1 MKRLQIMLL
10 TAFSSALLLTGCGKE
25 KEVMEKTPDVEIPV
39 MEQVIDDTPANT
51 EAPAETDTEAE
62 TGTDSASVSDA
73 PPEEGMV
80 RSRITNEWV
89 DEEVNNTRPLAIMTP
104 NTKTASQYGISNA
117 DVLYECNVEGSITRL
132 MWIIQDWK
140 NADKLG
146 NIRSCRDYYV
156 YWAFEWDALYVHFGG
171 PFYINDV
178 ISRTDDI
185 DGKTSSNFFRDKNA
199 KNSTDNA
206 YIDAAGALA
215 DADKLGYSIQMRDGF
230 AEEQHYRFASPAGE
244 PNDLSQ
250 YSDAVTANKIDMSPT
265 YPVTNCY
272 FVYNTDTGLYDR
284 FQHLSGSSD
293 GPHTDLANGKQ
304 LAFKNILIQNTYYE
318 VRDDKGY
325 LAFQCHDT
333 TRDGWFFT
341 NGKGIHVNWEK
352 SSDYGATRYYD
363 DDGNEI
369 QLNTGKTM
377 VCIVEDGDSFLV
389 DDQEFS
395 SR

>member
-1 MKRLQIMLL
+1 MKKLQIFLL
-10 TAFSSALLLTGCGKE
+10 ATMSCALLLSACGKE
-25 KEVMEKTPDVEIPV
+25 EEKPVTAEVPVAEQSIEDIPDVKEEP
-39 MEQVIDDTPANT
+39 EPEETP
-51 EAPAETDTEAE
+51 EEPEEDL
-62 TGTDSASVSDA
+62 

-89 DEEVNNTRPLAIMTP
+89 TEEVNNTRPLAIMTP

-117 DVLYECNVEGSITRL
+117 DVVYECNVEGSITRL

-140 NADKLG
+140 NADRLG
-146 NIRSCRDYYV
+146 NVRSCRDYYV

-171 PFYINDV
+171 PFYIDEV

-185 DGKTSSNFFRDKNA
+185 DGKTSSNFWRAKDAKNA
-199 KNSTDNA
+199 TDNA
-206 YIDAAGALA
+206 YVDAAGIMT
-215 DADKLGYSIQMRDGF
+215 DIDRLGYALKLRDGY
-230 AEEQHYRFASPAGE
+230 ADEQHYRFASEKE

-250 YSDAVTANKIDMSPT
+250 YSDAIKADKIDMSPT

-272 FVYNTDTGLYDR
+272 FIYNSDTGLYER
-284 FQHLSGSSD
+284 FQHLAGASD
-293 GPHTDLANGKQ
+293 GPHTDLATGKQ
-304 LAFKNILIQNTYYE
+304 LTFKNVLIQNTYHE

-341 NGKGIHVNWEK
+341 NGKGIHVNWK
-352 SSDYGATRYYD
+352 KTSDYGATRYYD
-363 DDGNEI
+363 DAGNEI
-369 QLNTGKTM
+369 ELNTGKTM

-389 DDQEFS
+389 DDQKVS
-395 SR
+395 PR

>member
-1 MKRLQIMLL
+1 MKKLQIFLL
-10 TAFSSALLLTGCGKE
+10 ATMSCALLFSACGKE
-25 KEVMEKTPDVEIPV
+25 EEKPVTAEVPVAEQSIEDIPDVKEEP
-39 MEQVIDDTPANT
+39 EPEETP
-51 EAPAETDTEAE
+51 EEPEEDL
-62 TGTDSASVSDA
+62 

-89 DEEVNNTRPLAIMTP
+89 TEEVNNTRPLAIMTP

-117 DVLYECNVEGSITRL
+117 DVVYECNVEGSITRL

-140 NADKLG
+140 NADRLG
-146 NIRSCRDYYV
+146 NVRSCRDYYV

-171 PFYINDV
+171 PFYIDEV

-185 DGKTSSNFFRDKNA
+185 DGKTSSNFWRAKDAKNA
-199 KNSTDNA
+199 TDNA
-206 YIDAAGALA
+206 YVDAAGIMT
-215 DADKLGYSIQMRDGF
+215 DIDRLGYALKLRDGY
-230 AEEQHYRFASPAGE
+230 ADEQHYRFASDKE

-250 YSDAVTANKIDMSPT
+250 YSDAIKADKIDMSPT

-272 FVYNTDTGLYDR
+272 FIYNSDTGLYER
-284 FQHLSGSSD
+284 FQHLAGASD
-293 GPHTDLANGKQ
+293 GPHTDLATGKQ
-304 LAFKNILIQNTYYE
+304 LTFKNVLIQNTYHE

-341 NGKGIHVNWEK
+341 NGKGIHVNWK
-352 SSDYGATRYYD
+352 KTSDYGATRYYD
-363 DDGNEI
+363 DAGNEI
-369 QLNTGKTM
+369 ELNTGKTM

-389 DDQEFS
+389 DDQKVS
-395 SR
+395 PR

>member
-1 MKRLQIMLL
+1 MKKLQIIFF
-10 TAFSSALLLTGCGKE
+10 TALSSALLLSACGKE
-25 KEVMEKTPDVEIPV
+25 EEKPVTAEVPVAEQSIEDIPQVEEEPEEPVEEPDE
-39 MEQVIDDTPANT
+39 DL
-51 EAPAETDTEAE
+51 
-62 TGTDSASVSDA
+62 

-89 DEEVNNTRPLAIMTP
+89 TEEVNDTRPLAIMTP

-117 DVLYECNVEGSITRL
+117 DVVYECNVEGSITRL

-140 NADKLG
+140 KADRLG
-146 NIRSCRDYYV
+146 NVRSCRDYYV

-171 PFYINDV
+171 PFYIDEV

-185 DGKTSSNFFRDKNA
+185 DGKTSSNFWRAKDAKNA
-199 KNSTDNA
+199 TDNA
-206 YIDAAGALA
+206 YVDAAGIMA
-215 DADKLGYSIQMRDGF
+215 DIDTLGYALKMRDGY
-230 AEEQHYRFASPAGE
+230 ADEQHYLFASEKE

-250 YSDAVTANKIDMSPT
+250 YSDAITASKIDMSPT

-272 FVYNTDTGLYDR
+272 FVYNSDTGLYER
-284 FQHLSGSSD
+284 FQQLAGASD
-293 GPHTDLANGKQ
+293 GPHTDLATGEQ
-304 LAFKNILIQNTYYE
+304 LKFKNVLIQNTYHE

-341 NGKGIHVNWEK
+341 NGKGIHVNWK
-352 SSDYGATRYYD
+352 KTSDYGATRYYD
-363 DDGNEI
+363 DAGNEI
-369 QLNTGKTM
+369 ELNTGKTM

-389 DDQEFS
+389 DDQEIS
-395 SR
+395 PR

>member
-1 MKRLQIMLL
+1 MKKLQILL
-10 TAFSSALLLTGCGKE
+10 LATFTSALLLAGCGKE
-25 KEVMEKTPDVEIPV
+25 DEDKKEVPDVEIPV
-39 MEQVIDDTPANT
+39 MEQVIDD
-51 EAPAETDTEAE
+51 
-62 TGTDSASVSDA
+62 V
-73 PPEEGMV
+73 PEEPAKPEPEPEEDIPPADGMV
-80 RSRITNEWV
+80 RSRITNDWV
-89 DEEVNNTRPLAIMTP
+89 DEEVNNTRPLAIMVP
-104 NTKTASQYGISNA
+104 NTKTASHYGLSNA
-117 DVLYECNVEGSITRL
+117 DVLYECKVEGSITRL
-132 MWIIQDWK
+132 MPIFQDWR

-146 NIRSCRDYYV
+146 NVRSCRDYYV

-171 PFYINDV
+171 PFYIDEV

-185 DGKTSSNFFRDKNA
+185 DGKTSSNFWRDENA

-206 YIDAAGALA
+206 FVDTAGILA
-215 DADKLGYSIQMRDGF
+215 DIDTLGYAARLRDGY
-230 AEEQHYRFASPAGE
+230 ADEQHYRFAPVDE

-250 YSDAVTANKIDMSPT
+250 YSDAVTADRIDMSPA

-272 FVYNTDTGLYDR
+272 FIYNSSTGLYDR

-318 VRDDKGY
+318 VRDAKGY

-352 SSDYGATRYYD
+352 TSDYGATRYYD
-363 DDGNEI
+363 DAGNEI
-369 QLNTGKTM
+369 ALNTGKTM

-389 DDQEFS
+389 DDKEVS

>member
-1 MKRLQIMLL
+1 MKKLQIFLL
-10 TAFSSALLLTGCGKE
+10 ATMSCALLLSACGKE
-25 KEVMEKTPDVEIPV
+25 EEKPVTAEVPVAEQSIEDIPDVKEEP
-39 MEQVIDDTPANT
+39 EPEETP
-51 EAPAETDTEAE
+51 EEPEEDL
-62 TGTDSASVSDA
+62 

-89 DEEVNNTRPLAIMTP
+89 TEEVNNTRPLAIMTP

-117 DVLYECNVEGSITRL
+117 DVVYECNVEGSITRL

-140 NADKLG
+140 NADRLG
-146 NIRSCRDYYV
+146 NVRSCRDYYV

-171 PFYINDV
+171 PFYIDEV

-185 DGKTSSNFFRDKNA
+185 DGKTSSNFWRAKDAKNA
-199 KNSTDNA
+199 TDNA
-206 YIDAAGALA
+206 YVDAAGIMT
-215 DADKLGYSIQMRDGF
+215 DVDRLGYALKLRDGY
-230 AEEQHYRFASPAGE
+230 ADEQHYRFASDKE

-250 YSDAVTANKIDMSPT
+250 YSDAINADKIDMSPT

-272 FVYNTDTGLYDR
+272 FIYNSDTGLYER
-284 FQHLSGSSD
+284 FQHLAGASD
-293 GPHTDLANGKQ
+293 GPHTDLATGKQ
-304 LAFKNILIQNTYYE
+304 LTFKNVLIQNTYHE

-341 NGKGIHVNWEK
+341 NGKGIHVNWK
-352 SSDYGATRYYD
+352 KTSDYGATRYYD
-363 DDGNEI
+363 DAGNEI
-369 QLNTGKTM
+369 ELNTGKTM

-389 DDQEFS
+389 DDQKVS
-395 SR
+395 PR